1 MSHKSENLIRKKIG
15 SREKDLNEVKNF
27 FFIYFYSFFIAK

>member
-15 SREKDLNEVKNF
+15 SREKDLNEVKKIF
-27 FFIYFYSFFIAK
+27 FLFIFIHFL